1 VKEKKMALIVQ
12 KFGGTS
18 VGDVERIKNV
28 AKKVI
33 ATKKAGNDVVVVVS
47 AMSGTTDYLINLGKQ
62 VNPNPSKREMDM
74 LVSTGEQ
81 VTIAL
86 LSMAIHYFGE
96 DAISYNALQI
106 GIKTTSDFTKA
117 KILGIN
123 TEKIVESLK
132 QNKIV
137 VVAGFQGVDEEGNI
151 TTLGRGG
158 SDTTAVALA
167 AALKADRCDIYT
179 DVDGVYTA
187 DPRIVKE
194 AKRLDYI
201 TYDEMLELAS
211 MGAKVLHDRSV
222 IFAMK
227 YNVPLRVVSTFVE
240 NKGTLVVKEYKNM
253 EDLVITGIS
262 QKLDETR
269 VNIAG
274 IPDRPGVAAL
284 IFKKLAEKNINVNM
298 IVQSV
303 GKDSKSQISFTVM
316 TNDLNDTKAV
326 MEEVKEELNAESISY
341 DSDIAIV
348 SVVGIGMK
356 VHAGVASRV
365 FDILAKANIN
375 IEMISTSE
383 IKISV
388 VIRKE
393 RASEAVKL
401 LHKEFFEK

>member
-1 VKEKKMALIVQ
+1 MALIVQ